1 MVVCDGTTHGGSTP
15 TKWDRSGSHPSAH
28 TAPRPLVRQIRE
40 FVKAVHQASRAGRHA
55 RGELGVGMGALHLSF
70 QGCHQP
76 WGQAELAAGCG
87 RYAVLNSARTTTT
100 ENGLTGKSG
109 YPSFDGVSTTL
120 WAPSDHWGCFLLSF
134 EGCTK
139 CLKNDREQ
147 WRPLQNLHR
156 SVTLEKRIFCCRIQN
171 GKFQTNVL
179 GMFL

>member
-1 MVVCDGTTHGGSTP
+1 MGPLRQSPKRAHRSTAA
-15 TKWDRSGSHPSAH
+15 R
-28 TAPRPLVRQIRE
+28 APDSRIRE
-40 FVKAVHQASRAGRHA
+40 GGPPGSRAGRHA

-76 WGQAELAAGCG
+76 WGRAELAAGCG

-134 EGCTK
+134 EGYTK

-171 GKFQTNVL
+171 QDRSL
-179 GMFL
+179 G